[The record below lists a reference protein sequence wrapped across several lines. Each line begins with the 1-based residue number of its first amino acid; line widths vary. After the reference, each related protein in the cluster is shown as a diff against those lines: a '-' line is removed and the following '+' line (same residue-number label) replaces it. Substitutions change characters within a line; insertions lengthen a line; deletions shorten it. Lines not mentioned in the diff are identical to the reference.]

1 MSTLKEGSHG
11 SRSYK
16 PRVYRLSQTCSFSHT
31 TIPPMWVILASLPKG
46 EMQSREASSLH
57 LGQGARGGAR
67 VSGLRSF
74 ALSTLPVRGFP
85 ASMQEL
91 L

>member
-1 MSTLKEGSHG
+1 MSTQKEGSHG

-16 PRVYRLSQTCSFSHT
+16 PRVYRLFQTCSFSHHNH
-31 TIPPMWVILASLPKG
+31 PPMWVILASLTKG
-46 EMQSREASSLH
+46 EKQSREASSLH

-67 VSGLRSF
+67 VSRLRSF
-74 ALSTLPVRGFP
+74 ALSALPMRGFP

>member
-1 MSTLKEGSHG
+1 MAAEATSLGYTDC
-11 SRSYK
+11 
-16 PRVYRLSQTCSFSHT
+16 PRLAPLAIQPS
-31 TIPPMWVILASLPKG
+31 PPMWVILASLPKG
-46 EMQSREASSLH
+46 EMQSREASSLY
-57 LGQGARGGAR
+57 LGQGTRGGAR